1 MDAGCS
7 GENEKF
13 RTFFIYNVVD
23 KKSRTQIQRQIWRKC
38 PTYHHHRNGA
48 IFMAYR

>member
-23 KKSRTQIQRQIWRKC
+23 KK
-38 PTYHHHRNGA
+38 HARNSTSN
-48 IFMAYR
+48 MAVMSDISSSQKWCNIYGI